1 MTLDLDRRGAAR
13 RKHGRDEGGI
23 ELEEGYSDEQE
34 FVQEAPAAHGFEM
47 SPCTHQP
54 VMRFTSETFDNVYML
69 LNEHT
74 QDILLEPHPEQYIC
88 SYQSQTT
95 GRAHMDLPASISP
108 FPLWPGAFVAPPT
121 VSSPPHVSS
130 RSLNCLNCWGQA
142 APPDGDAPLCLDSC
156 EPFFMG
162 SVALGSWMLDTLHTT
177 GVEAASE

>member
-1 MTLDLDRRGAAR
+1 MQSEAIRG
-13 RKHGRDEGGI
+13 KHGI

-34 FVQEAPAAHGFEM
+34 FVQEAPAAHDFRDFRCSE
-47 SPCTHQP
+47 P
-54 VMRFTSETFDNVYML
+54 VMRFTSETFENVYML

-74 QDILLEPHPEQYIC
+74 KNILLEPHPEHTLVLTNPKRPGEHIWT
-88 SYQSQTT
+88 SPHLS
-95 GRAHMDLPASISP
+95 PP

-162 SVALGSWMLDTLHTT
+162 SIALGSWMLDTLHPT
-177 GVEAASE
+177 GVEGQRVVLSPPRWVKE